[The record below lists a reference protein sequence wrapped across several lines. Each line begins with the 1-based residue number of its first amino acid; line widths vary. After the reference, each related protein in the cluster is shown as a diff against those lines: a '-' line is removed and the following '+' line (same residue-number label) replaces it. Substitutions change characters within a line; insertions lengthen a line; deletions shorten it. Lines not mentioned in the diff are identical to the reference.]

1 MKVIMIIILL
11 VHNVWGQNKS
21 PFQVDIR
28 PRVINNAKVLI
39 NVEIINNVGRPLDY
53 LEGFLSEFSEDE
65 LIDEKRMVLLYSY
78 EPPLQTGYS
87 TTKTAKLGLRSDYL
101 STYKFSIS
109 KIKFVGDNRVFSWH
123 QNAGFIRID

>member
-87 TTKTAKLGLRSDYL
+87 TTKTTKLSLRSDYL

>member
-1 MKVIMIIILL
+1 M
-11 VHNVWGQNKS
+11 WGQNKS

-53 LEGFLSEFSEDE
+53 LEGFLSEFSGDE

-87 TTKTAKLGLRSDYL
+87 TTKTAKLDLRSDNL